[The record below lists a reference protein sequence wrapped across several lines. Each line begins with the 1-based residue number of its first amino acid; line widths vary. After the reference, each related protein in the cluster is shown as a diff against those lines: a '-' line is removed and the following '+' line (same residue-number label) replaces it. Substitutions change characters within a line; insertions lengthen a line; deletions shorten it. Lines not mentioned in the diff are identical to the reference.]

1 MMPLSKSVTIGPFV
15 LSAVDKQQN
24 W

>member
-1 MMPLSKSVTIGPFV
+1 MPLSKSVTIGPFV